1 MARIAAGEAPLPR
14 YLGVPAPEDVTK
26 INDEIGDHAPL
37 VVFAIETGLRPCEWL
52 ALERRDLDKSARRIY
67 VEREHVEGVTKPYGK
82 TTASRR
88 AVPLTRKALDA
99 LEELPPRIDSP
110 LVFPAARGGYINLRN
125 WRRREWDTA
134 GLAIGTCGHLS
145 GACPCEGFKRSTLS
159 PSPYVF
165 RHTFASDALAAG
177 VGTFELARYMGTS
190 VDMIERTYGHLVEG
204 ADELFRS
211 RLDAFSSQRSGVDV
225 ASSSDAGS

>member
-88 AVPLTRKALDA
+88 AVPLTRRALDA

-110 LVFPAARGGYINLRN
+110 LVFPAASGGYINLRN
-125 WRRREWDTA
+125 WRRREWDTAVDAA

-145 GACPCEGFKRSTLS
+145 GACPCEGVQAVDPIPLALR
-159 PSPYVF
+159 PSAHV
-165 RHTFASDALAAG
+165 R
-177 VGTFELARYMGTS
+177 V
-190 VDMIERTYGHLVEG
+190 
-204 ADELFRS
+204 
-211 RLDAFSSQRSGVDV
+211 
-225 ASSSDAGS
+225 